1 MEVNLILYNL
11 ETCPE
16 CRSIREK
23 LGELELTYVCANA
36 SPVREKRRQVF
47 EASGQYSV
55 PVLVDGSTV
64 LTSADNILEY
74 LLGKYADHA
83 VKPVKY

>member
-23 LGELELTYVCANA
+23 MGELELTYVCANVN
-36 SPVREKRRQVF
+36 PVREKRHKVF
-47 EASGQYSV
+47 AASGQYSV
-55 PVLVDGSTV
+55 PVLVDGTTM
-64 LTSADNILEY
+64 LTSTDNILEY
-74 LLGKYADHA
+74 LLEKYSDHA

>member
-16 CRSIREK
+16 CTSIREK
-23 LGELELTYVCANA
+23 LGELELTYICANVN
-36 SPVREKRRQVF
+36 PVREKRREVF
-47 EASGQYSV
+47 AASGQYSV

-64 LTSADNILEY
+64 LTSTDNILEY
-74 LLGKYADHA
+74 LLDKYGDQA